1 MAPIGWLV
9 PPMVP
14 IKRFV
19 GEVVVAIEIQNDQG
33 EFVPWEFADESVKFD
48 IEWALMNGEPAIRI

>member
-1 MAPIGWLV
+1 
-9 PPMVP
+9 MVP